1 MLRFLIYM
9 FFVYV
14 LYSTKFDKYYVG
26 QTKNLQERVLRHNN
40 GMENFTKKYVPW
52 SLVFYLMK
60 PSRSEVL
67 QLEKKLKNL
76 SRDRLKAF
84 ITKYNQAADEGG

>member
-1 MLRFLIYM
+1 M

-40 GMENFTKKYVPW
+40 GIENFTRKYVPW
-52 SLVFYLMK
+52 KLVFSLVK
-60 PSRSEVL
+60 DSRSEAL

-76 SRDRLKAF
+76 SRDRLQEF
-84 ITKYNQAADEGG
+84 ITKYNQATD